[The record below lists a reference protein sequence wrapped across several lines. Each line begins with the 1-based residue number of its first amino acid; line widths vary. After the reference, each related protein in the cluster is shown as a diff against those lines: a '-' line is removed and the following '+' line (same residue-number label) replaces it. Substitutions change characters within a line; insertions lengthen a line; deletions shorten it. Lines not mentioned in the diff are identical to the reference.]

1 MTLDPGRLLV
11 QGLEASREW
20 EGAQRGSDAEQLA
33 AERATAAWVLLNE
46 ALGQGS
52 QLLPA
57 AAVPGQLLK

>member
-33 AERATAAWVLLNE
+33 AEQATACWVLLNE
-46 ALGQGS
+46 ALSRGS

-57 AAVPGQLLK
+57 SAVPGQLLK